1 MQSRL
6 TRGLVL
12 VLGLALTGAGCG
24 KYSIGNLRALKA
36 FQDANQKYQ
45 KGEFKAAAE
54 DYQRVVEYN
63 PDMGYAYFFL
73 GNSYDNLY
81 KPAKKGEAENDSYL
95 PKAVENYQKAID
107 KLEGNTENKAPEIRK
122 LSFEYLIAAYGTDKL
137 NDLDKALPIAQKLI
151 AVEPNEPTNYQALGK
166 LYEDAGRYDE
176 AEAQFK
182 KAIEVKQN
190 DALAYAT
197 LAGFYSRQGNFEK
210 TMEAWDSRAKMEP
223 NNPEAWHTIGA
234 SYQDEVFQNSKLPP
248 GKQKLSPAKQK
259 EYVLAGIAAED
270 KALAIN
276 PEYYEALIF
285 KNILLRLQ
293 ANVEKDPAVQ
303 KRLIAEADEL
313 HSKGEQVQK
322 KQNAAAA
329 ATAAAA
335 PKKGAGK

>member
-1 MQSRL
+1 
-6 TRGLVL
+6 VL
-12 VLGLALTGAGCG
+12 VLGLALTGTACG
-24 KYSIGNLRALKA
+24 KYSLGNLRALKA
-36 FQDANQKYQ
+36 FQDANTKYQ
-45 KGEFKAAAE
+45 KGEFKAAAA
-54 DYQRVVEYN
+54 DYKRVIEYN
-63 PDMGYAYFFL
+63 PDMGVAYFFL

-81 KPAKKGEAENDSYL
+81 KSAKKGDAENDSYL
-95 PKAVENYQKAID
+95 PMAVENYQKAVD
-107 KLEGNTENKAPEIRK
+107 KLEGNNENRAPEIRK

-182 KAIEVKQN
+182 KAIEVKPN
-190 DALAYAT
+190 DALGYAT

-234 SYQDEVFQNSKLPP
+234 SYQDEVFTNKKLPP
-248 GKQKLSPAKQK
+248 AKAK
-259 EYVLAGIAAED
+259 EYVLTGLAAED

-293 ANVEKDPAVQ
+293 ANVEKDPAKQ
-303 KRLIAEADEL
+303 KQLIDEAIQLKQHADD
-313 HSKGEQVQK
+313 VQK
-322 KQNAAAA
+322 KQTANAA

>member
-6 TRGLVL
+6 TRVVVL
-12 VLGLALTGAGCG
+12 VLGLALTGAACG

-36 FQDANQKYQ
+36 FQDANEKYQ
-45 KGEFKAAAE
+45 KGEFQAAAK
-54 DYQRVVEYN
+54 DYERVIEYN
-63 PDMGYAYFFL
+63 PDMGFAYFFL
-73 GNSYDNLY
+73 ANSYDNLY
-81 KPAKKGEAENDSYL
+81 KPAKRGQPENDAYL

-107 KLEGNTENKAPEIRK
+107 KLEGNTENKAPEIRR
-122 LSFEYLIAAYGTDKL
+122 LSFQYLIAAYGTDKL

-151 AVEPNEPTNYQALGK
+151 AVEPNEPINYQALGK

-182 KAIEVKQN
+182 KAIEVKPN

-197 LAGFYSRQGNFEK
+197 LAGFYNRQGNFEK
-210 TMEAWDSRAKMEP
+210 TMEAWDLRAKMEP

-234 SYQDEVFQNSKLPP
+234 SYQDEVFTNAKKIPIP
-248 GKQKLSPAKQK
+248 KQK
-259 EYVLAGIAAED
+259 EYLLTGIAAED

-293 ANVEKDPAVQ
+293 ANVEKDPATQ
-303 KRLIAEADEL
+303 KRLISEADDL
-313 HSKGEQVQK
+313 KRKGDEVQK
-322 KQNAAAA
+322 KQMTNAA
-329 ATAAAA
+329 AAAA
-335 PKKGAGK
+335 PKKGPGK